1 MAEKRAAHQT
11 IAAKTS
17 LSLTIAIVLAGC
29 FAAGGQLRA
38 AKQAAAQ
45 EPVKPVQPQTAPPKS
60 TTPGQGATKKS
71 TSVARSYDRTLLR
84 PALLKEKAPE
94 TYQVKFV
101 TTSGDFI
108 LTVTRAWAPLGA
120 DRFYNLVRHHF
131 YDNASFFRT
140 IPGFVTQF
148 GISAY
153 PPVAAAWANANI
165 KDDPVTQSNKRG
177 FITFATGGPNTRT
190 TQVFINLGDNSR
202 LDASGFSPFGQ
213 VTEGMDVVEMLYG
226 GYGDG
231 PPRGAGPD
239 QDRIQKEGKPYLDQG
254 WPKLDSIKTATVI
267 SPATTPTTSP
277 AKRPPTTKKP
287 ES

>member
-1 MAEKRAAHQT
+1 MGNCTAARRNV
-11 IAAKTS
+11 ALSKT
-17 LSLTIAIVLAGC
+17 LNFIWVGVLAGGLGVSGEVW
-29 FAAGGQLRA
+29 AGGRTQS
-38 AKQAAAQ
+38 QA
-45 EPVKPVQPQTAPPKS
+45 PVQPVQPQAAPPKTS
-60 TTPGQGATKKS
+60 GTPGQGATKK
-71 TSVARSYDRTLLR
+71 TAPVVRSYDRALLR

-101 TTSGDFI
+101 TTRGDFV

-120 DRFYNLVRHHF
+120 DRFYNLVKHHF
-131 YDNASFFRT
+131 FDNASFFRT

-153 PPVAAAWANANI
+153 PPVAAAWINANI

-202 LDASGFSPFGQ
+202 LDNDGFAPFGQ

-231 PPRGAGPD
+231 PPRGSGPD
-239 QDRIQKEGKPYLDQG
+239 QDKIQKQGKPYLDQG

-267 SPATTPTTSP
+267 SPVPAAAPARRAPT
-277 AKRPPTTKKP
+277 AKKP
-287 ES
+287 EN